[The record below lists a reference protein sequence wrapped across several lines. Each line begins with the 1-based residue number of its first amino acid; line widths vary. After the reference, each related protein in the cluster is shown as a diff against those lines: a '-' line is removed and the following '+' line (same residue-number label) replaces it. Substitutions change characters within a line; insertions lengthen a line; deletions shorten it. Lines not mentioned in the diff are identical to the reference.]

1 MIGMEIEM
9 LWNWILLLVMAILVL
24 DVWMR
29 RGDDRDGWRW
39 RGDDHDG
46 WRWHGDDHDGWR

>member
-46 WRWHGDDHDGWR
+46 WRWRR